1 MNMEKVNIN
10 SMSMDLVERASY
22 EEVTQVILYI
32 ERNFKD
38 NESSNTQFDNCNRL
52 SMFLKNNNIEI
63 GELEA
68 ERLLSE
74 SSKLN
79 EMFRVLSLAGIIVR
93 INSLSNLNVLLEMYC
108 LKNNVDQT
116 YDMDMALYSD
126 KFNAS
131 DIDLIKLYLTEIGQY
146 RLLSAEEEK
155 ELAIKIAKGDE
166 NARNKLVEHNLR
178 LVVSIA
184 KSLIG
189 CGLSFG
195 DLIQLGNEGLMTA
208 ARKFNAEKG
217 CKFSTYATWW
227 IKQAMKRGIADQ
239 SRTIRIP
246 VHMHELILRIKKQT
260 SLYASTHFGEYP
272 SDEYLAEI
280 LDTTTDK
287 ILDAKKYME
296 EAVSLST
303 PIGSDERGETIG
315 DMVEDTSCSIDA
327 DLNQIYMK
335 ELVSSFLDNPRLTA
349 KELEVIK
356 YRFGFYNR
364 NYTLEEVGKMF
375 GVTRERVRQIE
386 ARALRKMR
394 AAADRQYSARYFECS
409 SREND
414 EVVSLGYA
422 KRGLC

>member
-1 MNMEKVNIN
+1 MEKVNIN

-22 EEVTQVILYI
+22 EEVTQAILYI

-74 SSKLN
+74 SPKLN

-116 YDMDMALYSD
+116 YDMDMGLYTD

-184 KSLIG
+184 KSLVG

-208 ARKFNAEKG
+208 ARKFSADKG

-246 VHMHELILRIKKQT
+246 VHMHELILRVKKQT

-315 DMVEDTSCSIDA
+315 DMVEDTSCSIDS

-335 ELVSSFLDNPRLTA
+335 ELVSSYQPSWDPSNVGYGVA
-349 KELEVIK
+349 A
-356 YRFGFYNR
+356 FGMKSINAG
-364 NYTLEEVGKMF
+364 EDSK
-375 GVTRERVRQIE
+375 II
-386 ARALRKMR
+386 
-394 AAADRQYSARYFECS
+394 
-409 SREND
+409 END
-414 EVVSLGYA
+414 ILPKLAHCSDRYKNIVIDDNNGKVDVVNVAICEVNGTVSYNYNN
-422 KRGLC
+422 